1 MFPLPLGETHDE
13 VVRPTTETAF
23 ICQPGVHRLN
33 HGSPSWGGLAEPP
46 HERREMRVDM
56 VRVLIDRFLL
66 AVSQN
71 GGVLTEDIALQIE
84 QAFRKEYCGARCEV
98 YAHSRSLL
106 TKKKTDVISAHS
118 AGQSPGCAAWI
129 GEAAAPILNHCC
141 DRAACCRSARA
152 VTFPPSTLLFAF
164 CVLTH

>member
-1 MFPLPLGETHDE
+1 M
-13 VVRPTTETAF
+13 
-23 ICQPGVHRLN
+23 
-33 HGSPSWGGLAEPP
+33 
-46 HERREMRVDM
+46 M
-56 VRVLIDRFLL
+56 RVLIDRFLL

-118 AGQSPGCAAWI
+118 AGQSVEDI
-129 GEAAAPILNHCC
+129 SRSQRLS
-141 DRAACCRSARA
+141 RATIYRYMKK
-152 VTFPPSTLLFAF
+152 
-164 CVLTH
+164 